1 MPSNAEIRQQIA
13 WELNRRSRLAV
24 PAFAGG
30 FLYLLS
36 AIIITSTLN
45 GLPTVGPLQ
54 GLAPVIA
61 GEANPPVSPR
71 TNEVKFI
78 SRHAFPLIAGSVL
91 AAVAIGAL
99 TLILL
104 LLFSAAK
111 FRRPTIWPP
120 ARLLVLCGGVAVA
133 VASIAHEVVY
143 AIETHRFAVGHNF
156 TREAV
161 DNALTKGTANQ
172 IVAYLSLLAGLALV
186 VGMIVVLLNALR
198 TGLVPRW
205 MGILGM
211 FSGLLILLPNVGA
224 TLQLIPAFWLV
235 MMGILL
241 SGRWMGGDPP
251 AWEAG
256 EARPWP
262 SRAQMQAER
271 RAKAK
276 GEPVPV
282 PAAAGI
288 GDVPPAP
295 RPQQAG
301 TSRKRRRKG
310 GTARG

>member
-1 MPSNAEIRQQIA
+1 MPSKDETREEIA
-13 WELNRRSRLAV
+13 WELRRRQRLSV

-36 AIIITSTLN
+36 AIVITSTLN

-61 GEANPPVSPR
+61 GETNPAVSPR
-71 TNEVKFI
+71 TEEVKYI

-91 AAVAIGAL
+91 AAVAVIAL
-99 TLILL
+99 MLVLL
-104 LLFSAAK
+104 LLFRAAS
-111 FRRPTIWPP
+111 FRRPTMWQP
-120 ARLLVLCGGVAVA
+120 ARPLLLAGGIAVA

-143 AIETHRFAVGHNF
+143 AIETHSFATGHDF
-156 TREAV
+156 TRAAV
-161 DNALTKGTANQ
+161 DNALTKSAANQ

-186 VGMIVVLLNALR
+186 VGMIVTLLNALR

-241 SGRWMGGDPP
+241 AGRWMGGDPP

-262 SRAQMQAER
+262 SRAQLQAQR
-271 RAKAK
+271 TAAAK
-276 GEPVPV
+276 GEVL
-282 PAAAGI
+282 PAGAGA
-288 GDVPPAP
+288 GGGEVPPP
-295 RPQQAG
+295 PKPQQAG

-310 GTARG
+310 GARD